1 MNFGK
6 TDLSLRLTLVYP
18 IIECGDHDRYSTVIH
33 L

>member
-18 IIECGDHDRYSTVIH
+18 ITECGDHDRYSTVIH